1 MTKAQLFLI
10 PKTIPPADNVLQC
23 CYPCRVV
30 LLSQPHLAPVAGIPA
45 CVAMTLHD
53 RVEGDPEVMLL
64 IKWEQLNVILIY
76 MCSTLHQPAIFHI
89 AITFIWFSYY
99 HELARNMIYNCLND
113 CLNRPLYLKSLLQ
126 YQTDLYSLQWSVLR
140 SYYNLYYKHLWMH

>member
-64 IKWEQLNVILIY
+64 IK
-76 MCSTLHQPAIFHI
+76 
-89 AITFIWFSYY
+89 
-99 HELARNMIYNCLND
+99 
-113 CLNRPLYLKSLLQ
+113 
-126 YQTDLYSLQWSVLR
+126 
-140 SYYNLYYKHLWMH
+140 